1 MPITKQLLRI
11 KLDTLVPYERNTKI
25 HSENIDDIIKSI
37 ERNEYITP
45 ILIDEENII
54 LAGHGRKLALEK
66 MGVDEEEVIKVT

>member
-11 KLDTLVPYERNTKI
+11 PLDTLVPYERNTKI

-45 ILIDEENII
+45 IIIDEENII
-54 LAGHGRKLALEK
+54 LA
-66 MGVDEEEVIKVT
+66 